1 VTEFDALAEA
11 VLRNVAMFKDVLPQA
26 VSLLVRNALFVGKMK
41 DGMVTDVSLTAVK
54 TKNTIPIVMTVDA
67 DLDTLA
73 QFLEISV
80 DGIAE

>member
-26 VSLLVRNALFVGKMK
+26 VFLLERNALFVGKMK